1 MNLVFV
7 MEHNRLLRG
16 NVRGRQWQ
24 QSLALDLANCHKD
37 CRKNEQLFN
46 VVNVCFLMTTSC
58 QQQLSCL
65 SWKIDVSVGLKV
77 L

>member
-37 CRKNEQLFN
+37 CRKNEQLL
-46 VVNVCFLMTTSC
+46 NVCQCLLSDDDFMSAAAVMS
-58 QQQLSCL
+58 QLE
-65 SWKIDVSVGLKV
+65 D
-77 L
+77 

>member
-1 MNLVFV
+1 VNLVFV

-37 CRKNEQLFN
+37 CRRNEQL
-46 VVNVCFLMTTSC
+46 VDVCQCWLSVDDFVSAAAVTS
-58 QQQLSCL
+58 QLE
-65 SWKIDVSVGLKV
+65 I
-77 L
+77 